1 MIFRNCKLK
10 IANCK
15 LQIEP
20 DGRSGYLN
28 FAFCD
33 LHFSMSRPNSQIHEP
48 GVSRG
53 SVR

>member
-1 MIFRNCKLK
+1 MIFCNCKLK

-20 DGRSGYLN
+20 DGPSGYLN

-33 LHFSMSRPNSQIHEP
+33 LHLSMTRSNSQIHEP
-48 GVSRG
+48 GVPRR